1 MADIERIGPE
11 DARERVRS
19 GQALLVCAYENDAT
33 CSRMRLDG
41 AISLREL
48 EARAATLARDREL
61 IFYCA

>member
-1 MADIERIGPE
+1 MADIERIAPE
-11 DARERVRS
+11 EALEHVRS
-19 GQALLVCAYENDAT
+19 GQALLVCAYENDAK

-48 EARAATLARDREL
+48 EAQHATLPRDRQL